1 MAFQPRVTTT
11 VTSADD
17 VGSVGKKDVR
27 SACEQAWSVKR
38 MADLDIS
45 KSVYGS
51 KCAKPDPLTI
61 SVAIDEAT
69 TRSSEAFDY
78 EFDGMSVFQPPAIPP
93 IPHDFRVGLLVGP
106 SGSGDSV
113 CIQFVAAACCAY
125 VVLRTRLRTRIYL
138 PVSTC
143 VTP

>member
-1 MAFQPRVTTT
+1 MCRVVFACSCGDVVPWLQPDWVLVLSGRGQRHATLYRNPNSGAPPMAFQPRVTTT

-61 SVAIDEAT
+61 SVVIDEAT
-69 TRSSEAFDY
+69 TR
-78 EFDGMSVFQPPAIPP
+78 
-93 IPHDFRVGLLVGP
+93 L
-106 SGSGDSV
+106 
-113 CIQFVAAACCAY
+113 
-125 VVLRTRLRTRIYL
+125 
-138 PVSTC
+138 
-143 VTP
+143 